1 MKQHI
6 VKIIISAIIAF
17 TITPFT
23 SFAADALHH
32 WNFDEGSGDLI
43 KDSGKI
49 QNNGSLQNSKKTPD
63 KPLWVEGKFGKALE
77 FNGFNYVQLDKA
89 FANFDK
95 ITVMAWIKTKKVR
108 VRGTIIGDKGDI
120 AKDGFRFEYT
130 PWWGRL
136 AFQYGDGSKTQGII
150 TKPNA
155 IKPGFWT
162 HVAVS
167 YDGKVI
173 KLYHNGN
180 KILEKVTSGKIL
192 GHSKAPRIG
201 VYLNSPV
208 YGFIGV
214 IDDIK
219 IYSTALSGKDIMDIL
234 VEDNKK
240 STHKK

>member
-1 MKQHI
+1 MRKQI
-6 VKIIISAIIAF
+6 VKFIILLIIAIGINP
-17 TITPFT
+17 TRG
-23 SFAADALHH
+23 FAADALHH
-32 WNFDEGSGDLI
+32 WNFDEGSGDLV
-43 KDSGKI
+43 KDSGKAKC
-49 QNNGSLQNSKKTPD
+49 NGSLKDSKKTPD
-63 KPLWVEGKFGKALE
+63 KPRWVDGKFGKALE

-89 FANFDK
+89 FATFDK

-162 HVAVS
+162 HIAVS

-173 KLYHNGN
+173 ILYHNGS
-180 KILEKVTSGKIL
+180 KILEKKASGKIL

-208 YGFIGV
+208 YGFVGI
-214 IDDIK
+214 IDDVK
-219 IYSTALSGKDIMDIL
+219 IYSNALSGKEIIEIL
-234 VEDNKK
+234 VEDNNK
-240 STHKK
+240 SAQR